1 MKLPRP
7 LKPEIA
13 ETICKQLGISEAQL
27 AGAEADI
34 LLVPTKTEKEG
45 FVFDG
50 AFLMMIPVR
59 GHIEQVVVTR
69 NELVDEEGDK

>member
-7 LKPEIA
+7 LKPNVA
-13 ETICKQLGISEAQL
+13 DTICKQFGISEAQL

-59 GHIEQVVVTR
+59 GHLEQVVVTCDA
-69 NELVDEEGDK
+69 LVDEEDDK

>member
-13 ETICKQLGISEAQL
+13 EAICKQFGISEAQL
-27 AGAEADI
+27 SEVEADI
-34 LLVPTKTEKEG
+34 LLVPTETEKEG

-59 GHIEQVVVTR
+59 GHLEQVVVTSDA
-69 NELVDEEGDK
+69 LVDEEDDK

>member
-13 ETICKQLGISEAQL
+13 EAICKQFGISEAQL
-27 AGAEADI
+27 SEVEADI
-34 LLVPTKTEKEG
+34 LLVPTEREKEG

-59 GHIEQVVVTR
+59 GHLEQVVVTSDA
-69 NELVDEEGDK
+69 LVDEEDDK

>member
-7 LKPEIA
+7 LKPNVA
-13 ETICKQLGISEAQL
+13 ETLCKQFGISEAHL
-27 AGAEADI
+27 SEAEADI

-59 GHIEQVVVTR
+59 GHLEQVVVTR
-69 NELVDEEGDK
+69 DELVEEEDDK